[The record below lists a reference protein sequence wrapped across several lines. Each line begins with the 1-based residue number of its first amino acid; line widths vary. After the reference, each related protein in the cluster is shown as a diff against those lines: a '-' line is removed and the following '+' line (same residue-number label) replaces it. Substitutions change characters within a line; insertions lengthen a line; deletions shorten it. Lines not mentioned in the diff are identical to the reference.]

1 MSRIGKLPIEVPN
14 GTTVSVEGQTI
25 KAKGSKGELSL
36 VLSELITPKLEN
48 NELTVSPREDLVQA
62 ANDRIEAEKAR
73 GRRLPTFAEALD
85 SKARTQWGTA
95 RARAANMVEGV
106 SNGYSKTLELV
117 GVGYRAQ
124 MQGTDLKLALGQPR
138 SSSLVQT
145 NSLLARLLP
154 NSANSVRLSHTKAR
168 VSVIRANMSAARKA
182 RRSKPMKS
190 SRDKM
195 LRRAQRVRTKLRK
208 VAEGRPRLS
217 VARSHKNISAQ
228 IIDDEKGITLA
239 SASTLEKDVLG
250 SAKTGGDAA
259 AAALVGKTLAE
270 RAKEAGVEDVVFDR
284 GGYMFHGRV
293 KALADA
299 AREGG
304 LKF

>member
-1 MSRIGKLPIEVPN
+1 
-14 GTTVSVEGQTI
+14 
-25 KAKGSKGELSL
+25 
-36 VLSELITPKLEN
+36 
-48 NELTVSPREDLVQA
+48 
-62 ANDRIEAEKAR
+62 
-73 GRRLPTFAEALD
+73 
-85 SKARTQWGTA
+85 
-95 RARAANMVEGV
+95 
-106 SNGYSKTLELV
+106 
-117 GVGYRAQ
+117 
-124 MQGTDLKLALGQPR
+124 
-138 SSSLVQT
+138 
-145 NSLLARLLP
+145 
-154 NSANSVRLSHTKAR
+154 
-168 VSVIRANMSAARKA
+168 MSAVRKA